1 MSKGTLYIIS
11 AASGTGKTS
20 LVKALLAQTQGI
32 GVSVS
37 HTTRKP
43 RPAEVNGQDY
53 HFVDHT
59 QFENMIGA
67 GDFLEHA
74 EVFGNYYGTS
84 EAAVKERL
92 NAGQDVILEID
103 WQGAQQVRRLMPE
116 CVGIFILPP
125 SRDALLSRLQGRG
138 SDAPEVIQRRM
149 DEAVSEMTHY
159 NEYTYIVVNDDFET
173 ALAELK
179 AIVQAHRLLLPVQA
193 QRHGGMI
200 SNLLA

>member
-20 LVKALLAQTQGI
+20 LVKALLAQTSAI

-43 RPAEVNGQDY
+43 RPGEINGQDY
-53 HFVDHT
+53 HFVDHV
-59 QFENMIGA
+59 QFEHMIGA
-67 GDFLEHA
+67 GNFLEHA

-103 WQGAQQVRRLMPE
+103 WQGAQQVRHLMPE

-125 SRDALLSRLQGRG
+125 SRAALLERLTGRG
-138 SDAPEVIQRRM
+138 QDSVEVIQRRM
-149 DEAVSEMTHY
+149 DEAVSEMAHY
-159 NEYTYIVVNDDFET
+159 NEYTYVVVNDDFET

-193 QRHGGMI
+193 ERHATMI
-200 SNLLA
+200 SALLA

>member
-11 AASGTGKTS
+11 AASGTGKTT

-43 RPAEVNGQDY
+43 RPGEVSGQDY
-53 HFVDHT
+53 HFVDHN
-59 QFENMIGA
+59 QFEDMIGA

-92 NAGQDVILEID
+92 NAGHDVILEID
-103 WQGAQQVRRLMPE
+103 WQGAQQVRHLMPE

-125 SRDALLSRLQGRG
+125 SREALLSRLTGRG
-138 SDAPEVIQRRM
+138 QDAAEVIQRRM

-159 NEYTYIVVNDDFET
+159 NEYTYVVVNDDFET

-179 AIVQAHRLLLPVQA
+179 AIIRAHRLLLPVQA
-193 QRHGGMI
+193 ERHATMI
-200 SNLLA
+200 SALLA